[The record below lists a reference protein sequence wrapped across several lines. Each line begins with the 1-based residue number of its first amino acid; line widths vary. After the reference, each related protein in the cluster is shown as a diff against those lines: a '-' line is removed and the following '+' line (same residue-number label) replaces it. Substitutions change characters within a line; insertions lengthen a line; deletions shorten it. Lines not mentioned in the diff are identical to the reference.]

1 MSRETC
7 QTYGCNLIPQKNDK
21 NGKSSRKI
29 VDMRSTK
36 IVTSF
41 IKDNEKLLIL
51 KRSDKVKSMK
61 GLWAGISGMI
71 ENNEEPLSRAKIE
84 IFEEAGIT
92 EDKITLIKA
101 SEEMKIHSPQ
111 YKNHEWEIFPFLF
124 ESSKPTIKLNWEN
137 SDFKWINMKELENYE
152 TVPSLQKVLFNL
164 L

>member
-1 MSRETC
+1 MH
-7 QTYGCNLIPQKNDK
+7 
-21 NGKSSRKI
+21 
-29 VDMRSTK
+29 STK

-61 GLWAGISGMI
+61 GLWAGISGII
-71 ENNEEPLSRAKIE
+71 EKNEEPLKRAKIE
-84 IFEEAGIT
+84 IFEEVGIT
-92 EDKITLIKA
+92 EDMITLVRSA
-101 SEEMKIHSPQ
+101 EEMRVNSPQ

-124 ESSKPTIKLNWEN
+124 EAKNPIIKLNWEN
-137 SDFKWINMKELENYE
+137 SDFKWINVEELENYD